1 MNISTKERIRGIFAL
16 TASAALLLLTSLL
29 LFLCPIGPQSAKD
42 YLSDGPS
49 ESKFILG
56 LACLFLFLVCVVLT
70 VLFVVNYFISK
81 DKKFRHLRT
90 GALIDFICCAAVC
103 IASIIS
109 NLKFY
114 PFVFLIIAMALFAAV
129 SICAASPKSPQTTS
143 PPVTIDGLKKNITGT
158 GQNYLSI
165 TLVCIALAALFVHSF
180 ILMYMPLAAGSTTQI
195 FSGTGKNIHPSI
207 INIFSYYKYYD
218 KYYQY
223 FSVFFVSLLIIN
235 CIFFLSLAIRFFV
248 DTAGFL
254 KMGKYFALYNIALTF
269 VLMLF
274 SFVRIL
280 ISRFTGKDVF
290 FITYIN
296 VLIAYVLYAVFV
308 IFAGRAKEEAKAKI
322 LKTPVKRQKRKNGL
336 SELVFLGLMTAITFS
351 MFFVRLYSMKIN
363 TPTGSASLSE
373 TPLDIFKNVSSQSVM
388 GNVVAFLLIILCM
401 MSAMFFIFTVLNYIV
416 DSEDYRNSAMQYAYI
431 NLFFQ
436 FLYLTIGLFYVLL
449 VPAFDGIFQL
459 MFGDILTDILEP
471 LGISTSV
478 SDYVKIQ
485 TLAYIPFL
493 IGFVVIIYMQLFCTR
508 HRIDSAVT
516 ESDNKEGQNLSGTV
530 AQTAD
535 TSNDSAVFDHCP
547 AFTALDSKIDF
558 YREELKRLRSEAFP
572 NPTLQSITHFV
583 VTFAANTPER
593 LSYTHDTVAT
603 FIAGL
608 GASRLSILQGMSG
621 TGKTSL
627 PKAFMQALGGN
638 CEIVEVESSWRDKNE
653 LLGYYNEFNG
663 IYTPK
668 KFTQFL
674 YKAALNPEIPTFIVL
689 DELNLS
695 RIEYYFSDFLSLME
709 ARENQRA
716 VNLLNTRIYP
726 PRKQTDAD
734 EKQSSYLAL
743 TDGNTIK
750 IPPNVWF
757 IGTANRDESTFEI
770 SDKVYDRAQTM
781 NFDRRAPKVMSEKQ
795 DIPMRFLEYDK
806 LKELFEAAKQ
816 QVEFNAEADQRILAV
831 EKLLL
836 PYKISFGNRILKQIE
851 DFVKVY
857 IACFD
862 ISTIDKYRQTLHRAI
877 ENILYSKVLR
887 KLELKVVENKAQ
899 LIRSFESMHFNQ
911 CAQFIRQLEDN

>member
-1 MNISTKERIRGIFAL
+1 MNVKTKEKIRGIFAL
-16 TASAALLLLTSLL
+16 SALAALLLLTSLL
-29 LFLCPIGPQSAKD
+29 LFLCPIGSQSAND
-42 YLSDGPS
+42 YLSSGPS
-49 ESKFILG
+49 EGKFVIG
-56 LACLFLFLVCVVLT
+56 LICLFLFLVCVVLT
-70 VLFVVNYFISK
+70 VLFTVYYFISK
-81 DKKFRHLRT
+81 DNKFRHLRIA
-90 GALIDFICCAAVC
+90 ALIDFLCAVVLC
-103 IASIIS
+103 VASIVS
-109 NLKFY
+109 NLKFF
-114 PFVFLIIAMALFAAV
+114 PFVFLIIAMALFAVV
-129 SICAASPKSPQTTS
+129 SVCAASPKSSQTTR

-158 GQNYLSI
+158 GQNFLSI
-165 TLVCIALAALFVHSF
+165 TLVCVALVALFVHSF

-195 FSGTGKNIHPSI
+195 LINTGKNIHPSI
-207 INIFSYYKYYD
+207 ANIFSHYSYYD

-235 CIFFLSLAIRFFV
+235 CIFFLHLAIKFFV

-254 KMGKYFALYNIALTF
+254 KTGKYFAIYNIVLTI
-269 VLMLF
+269 VLMLY

-280 ISRFTGKDVF
+280 ISRFLGKEVF

-296 VLIAYVLYAVFV
+296 VLIAYVIYAVFV

-322 LKTPVKRQKRKNGL
+322 LKTAVKKTRRKNGL
-336 SELVFLGLMTAITFS
+336 SELVFQGLMTALTSS
-351 MFFVRLYSMKIN
+351 MFFVKLYSMKIDA
-363 TPTGSASLSE
+363 PTVRATISE
-373 TPLDIFKNVSSQSVM
+373 TPFDIFKNLSSQSVM
-388 GNVVAFLLIILCM
+388 GNVVTFLLIILSM
-401 MSAMFFIFTVLNYIV
+401 MSAMFFIFTILNYIV
-416 DSEDYRNSAMQYAYI
+416 DSEDYRNSALQYSYT

-449 VPAFDGIFQL
+449 VPAFDSIFQL
-459 MFGDILTDILEP
+459 MFGNIFKDLIGD
-471 LGISTSV
+471 SV
-478 SDYVKIQ
+478 SLSQYVKIQ

-493 IGFVVIIYMQLFCTR
+493 IGFAVIIFMQLFCIR
-508 HRIDSAVT
+508 RKIASVGT
-516 ESDNKEGQNLSGTV
+516 ESNNIEGQNLLGTV
-530 AQTAD
+530 EQTGN
-535 TSNDSAVFDHCP
+535 TQNDLAVFDHCP
-547 AFTALDSKIDF
+547 AFSDLDSKIDTYKNMF
-558 YREELKRLRSEAFP
+558 EKLKSEAFS
-572 NPTLQSITHFV
+572 NPTLQSLTHFIV
-583 VTFAANTPER
+583 NFAANTPER

-653 LLGYYNEFNG
+653 LLGYYNEFNS
-663 IYTPK
+663 IYAPK
-668 KFTQFL
+668 KFTKFL
-674 YKAALNPEIPTFIVL
+674 YKAALNPKIPTFIVL

-709 ARENQRA
+709 AREDQRA

-726 PRKQTDAD
+726 PSKDSNAG

-781 NFDRRAPKVMSEKQ
+781 NFDRRAPKVTAKRL

-816 QVEFNAEADQRILAV
+816 IEFNAESDPRVLAV
-831 EKLLL
+831 EKLLI

-857 IACFD
+857 MACFD
-862 ISTIDKYRQTLHRAI
+862 ISTLEKSRQTLHRAI

-899 LIRSFESMHFNQ
+899 LIRSFESMHFNL
-911 CAQFIRQLEDN
+911 CAQFIRQLDDN